1 VSEPQPG
8 EEPDRAPADEP
19 RRRRLEPDERRRQIL
34 ACAVRLFGER
44 PYADVSTTDV
54 ARAAGVARGLVN
66 HYFGTKKGL
75 YVEVVR
81 TLVTIPA
88 VAAEAIGEAVPGGD
102 LVTRIDAGVAWFLD
116 VVSRHRRSW
125 LAAMAAGGGQD
136 PQVAAVL
143 AEADEVTADTL
154 LRLLG
159 LDGVAHPAREE
170 LRAMFRAY
178 GGLGK
183 AAAREWLEHGALD
196 RTQTHR
202 LLTSTLLA
210 IVRPVVQVHV
220 HAVPPL
226 PPEPLPP
233 EPPPPEAGQPVATSS
248 PDAGA
253 TRAGSCPVGTPD
265 PPSRRSTTPGAPRR
279 TNHSRP

>member
-1 VSEPQPG
+1 VTDPQRDHEPQPG
-8 EEPDRAPADEP
+8 DEPQAGDEP

-34 ACAVRLFGER
+34 ACAVHLFGER

-81 TLVTIPA
+81 ALVTIPA
-88 VAAEAIGEAVPGGD
+88 VAAEAIGDAVPGGD
-102 LVTRIDAGVAWFLD
+102 LVTRIDSGVSWFLD

-125 LAAMAAGGGQD
+125 LSAMAAGGGQD
-136 PQVAAVL
+136 PEVAAVL

-154 LRLLG
+154 LRLVG
-159 LDGVAHPAREE
+159 LDGVPHAGREE

-178 GGLGK
+178 GGMGK

-196 RTQTHR
+196 RAQVHR

-210 IVRPVVQVHV
+210 IVRPVVG
-220 HAVPPL
+220 
-226 PPEPLPP
+226 
-233 EPPPPEAGQPVATSS
+233 GQPPALTSTS
-248 PDAGA
+248 LASSSLA
-253 TRAGSCPVGTPD
+253 STALT
-265 PPSRRSTTPGAPRR
+265 STTLTSTAPDQPAA
-279 TNHSRP
+279 SSSSDLD